1 MSAAGGL
8 VEALRTILRAYQW
21 QWMQAAMSFQQDIAI
36 LGGRQSGKDYW
47 LEIFLCIHLLTKAGE
62 IQVVSASRTHA
73 QDVIS
78 NVRAHLDKLLAALG
92 LPRNL
97 PSADSKTEIRM
108 PWGSRIKSHAAS
120 VRSIVGHRGSFILN
134 EISAIPCAQ
143 EIWEAAL
150 PIVSESKKNGEDSR
164 FIIIGNASYTG
175 SFWQQ
180 LWDGTGTQK
189 LKGFRKFRLPS
200 SEAWRLRGYSPEEV
214 AKSQNEI
221 ISQIGLG
228 AFRQWFEC
236 EWRSAEGGFFS
247 QILLDSRRYRDEDL
261 NHTRNWSQVIGL
273 DVGHGTNPTAA
284 IRLLIEPGT
293 KHPRYFVL
301 PSVTWQE
308 TEYQTQVR
316 RVKELCSERM
326 TTAIL
331 MDRTGAEELFQLVN
345 IGVGGGR
352 VFGHHFSAGSKWEMF
367 RDLLQAL
374 ETRELWIPP
383 DDLSLRMELDAIERR
398 ERPGGIPEI
407 ILPKQGDTHGDRAV
421 ALALA
426 LRAAGEAKVRDR
438 ATAYITD
445 VSKLSTPTRR

>member
-1 MSAAGGL
+1 MTPVDGLIAAL
-8 VEALRTILRAYQW
+8 KAMLRPYQW
-21 QWMQAAMSFQQDIAI
+21 EWMVAALGWQQDVAI
-36 LGGRQSGKDYW
+36 LGGRQSGKDFW
-47 LEIFLCIHLLTKAGE
+47 LELWLVIQLLTTE
-62 IQVVSASRTHA
+62 EEVQVVSASRTHA

-78 NVRAHLDKLLAALG
+78 NVRRHLDRILPCLG
-92 LPRNL
+92 LPRST
-97 PSADSKTEIRM
+97 PSADCKTEIRM

-164 FIIIGNASYTG
+164 FIIIGNASYSG

-180 LWDGTGTQK
+180 LWDGSGTQK
-189 LKGFRKFRLPS
+189 LKGFKKFRLPS
-200 SEAWRLRGYSPEEV
+200 SEAWRLRGYTPEEV
-214 AKSQNEI
+214 QKSQNEI
-221 ISQIGLG
+221 IAQIGLS

-236 EWRSAEGGFFS
+236 EWRSAEGGFFP

-261 NHTRNWSQVIGL
+261 NQTRNWSQVIGL

-284 IRLLIEPGT
+284 IRLLLEPNT

-326 TTAIL
+326 TTAVL

-352 VFGHHFSAGSKWEMF
+352 VFGHHFSASSKWEMF

-426 LRAAGEAKVRDR
+426 LRAASEARVRDR

>member
-1 MSAAGGL
+1 MSPVEGL
-8 VEALRTILRAYQW
+8 LEALRAILRPYQW
-21 QWMQAAMSFQQDIAI
+21 AWMVAGLRHQQDVAI

-47 LEIFLCIHLLTKAGE
+47 LELWLVVHLLTKSSE
-62 IQVVSASRTHA
+62 VQVVSATRTHA

-78 NVRAHLDKLLAALG
+78 NVRGHLDKILPALG
-92 LPRNL
+92 LPL
-97 PSADSKTEIRM
+97 STPTSDSKTEIRM

-120 VRSIVGHRGSFILN
+120 VRSIVGHRGSFVLN

-189 LKGFRKFRLPS
+189 LKGFQKFRLPS
-200 SEAWRLRGYSPEEV
+200 SEAWRLRGLSPEEV
-214 AKSQNEI
+214 QKSQNKI

-247 QILLDSRRYRDEDL
+247 QILLDSRRYHDGDL
-261 NHTRNWSQVIGL
+261 KHARGWSQVIGL
-273 DVGHGTNPTAA
+273 DVGHGTNPSAA
-284 IRLLIEPGT
+284 IRLLVEPGT

-316 RVKELCSERM
+316 RVKELCAERM

-331 MDRTGAEELFQLVN
+331 MDRTGAEELFQLVAA
-345 IGVGGGR
+345 GVGGGR

-426 LRAAGEAKVRDR
+426 LRAAAEARTRDR
-438 ATAYITD
+438 ATAYIVD
-445 VSKLSTPTRR
+445 VSSLPTTIRR

>member
-1 MSAAGGL
+1 MSAADGL
-8 VEALRTILRAYQW
+8 VEALCGILRPYQW
-21 QWMQAAMSFQQDIAI
+21 QWMQAAMSFQRDIAI

-47 LEIFLCIHLLTKAGE
+47 LELFLCIHLLTKKGE

-73 QDVIS
+73 QDVIT

-120 VRSIVGHRGSFILN
+120 VRSIIGHRGSFILN

-189 LKGFRKFRLPS
+189 LKGFQKFRLPS

-214 AKSQNEI
+214 QRSQNEI
-221 ISQIGLG
+221 IAQIGLG

-247 QILLDSRRYRDEDL
+247 QTLLDSRRYRDEDL

-273 DVGHGTNPTAA
+273 DVGHGTNPSAA
-284 IRLLIEPGT
+284 IRLLIEPNT

-301 PSVTWQE
+301 PSITWQE

-316 RVKELCSERM
+316 RVQELCSERM

-352 VFGHHFSAGSKWEMF
+352 VFGHHFSASSKWEMF

-426 LRAAGEAKVRDR
+426 LRAAAEAKVRDR
-438 ATAYITD
+438 ASAYITD
-445 VSKLSTPTRR
+445 VSVLNTTIRR

>member
-1 MSAAGGL
+1 MSPVEGL
-8 VEALRTILRAYQW
+8 LKALQGILRPYQW
-21 QWMQAAMSFQQDIAI
+21 EWLIAGLQYQQDVAI
-36 LGGRQSGKDYW
+36 LGGRQCGKDFW
-47 LEIFLCIHLLTKAGE
+47 LELWLVIHLLSKRGE
-62 IQVVSASRTHA
+62 VQIVSATRTHA
-73 QDVIS
+73 QDVIT
-78 NVRAHLDKLLAALG
+78 NVRGHLDKILPALG
-92 LPRNL
+92 LPL
-97 PSADSKTEIRM
+97 STPSADSKTEIRM

-120 VRSIVGHRGSFILN
+120 VRSIVGHRGSFVLN

-164 FIIIGNASYTG
+164 FVIIGNASYTG

-180 LWDGTGTQK
+180 LWDGSGTQK
-189 LKGFRKFRLPS
+189 LKGFKKFRLPS

-214 AKSQNEI
+214 QKSQNEI

-261 NHTRNWSQVIGL
+261 NQTRGWSQVIGL

-284 IRLLIEPGT
+284 IRLLIEPNT
-293 KHPRYFVL
+293 KHPRYYVL

-326 TTAIL
+326 TTAVL
-331 MDRTGAEELFQLVN
+331 MDRTGAQELFQLVAD
-345 IGVGGGR
+345 GVGGGR
-352 VFGHHFSAGSKWEMF
+352 VFGHHFSASSKWEMF

-374 ETRELWIPP
+374 ETRTLWIPP

-426 LRAAGEAKVRDR
+426 LSAVSQSRVREH
-438 ATAYITD
+438 ANSYITD
-445 VSKLSTPTRR
+445 VGMLSTPKRR